1 MTDCVIIY
9 IKVKVITEDKRI
21 DGAMTKKKFCDGIY
35 LYKKDFYIM
44 ASAILKNSADAEDAV
59 SNAILKGYENLDQL
73 RDSHKFKQWMLMIT
87 KNEALK
93 LKKKRFDLPGD
104 EMVEA
109 LMKPTRDHYDE
120 LWDVIQK
127 MKEEY
132 RLVIVLFYYENL
144 SIRDIAD
151 VLNLPVG
158 TVKSR
163 LNRGKE
169 QLKQALKSI

>member
-1 MTDCVIIY
+1 
-9 IKVKVITEDKRI
+9 
-21 DGAMTKKKFCDGIY
+21 MTKKKFCDSIY
-35 LYKKDFYIM
+35 LYKKDFYIL
-44 ASAILKNSADAEDAV
+44 ASTILKNSADAEDAV
-59 SNAILKGYENLDQL
+59 SNAILKGFENLDQL
-73 RDSHKFKQWMLMIT
+73 KDSRKFKQWMLMIT

-104 EMVEA
+104 EMMET
-109 LMKPTRDHYDE
+109 LIKPTQDHYDE

-132 RLVIVLFYYENL
+132 RLAIVLFYYGNL

-151 VLNLPVG
+151 ILNLPAG

-163 LNRGKE
+163 LSRGKE
-169 QLKQALKSI
+169 QLKQALKNI

>member
-1 MTDCVIIY
+1 
-9 IKVKVITEDKRI
+9 
-21 DGAMTKKKFCDGIY
+21 MTKKKFCDSIY
-35 LYKKDFYIM
+35 LYKKDFYIL
-44 ASAILKNSADAEDAV
+44 ASTILKNSADAEDAV
-59 SNAILKGYENLDQL
+59 SNAILKGFENLDQL
-73 RDSHKFKQWMLMIT
+73 KDSRKFKQWMLMII

-104 EMVEA
+104 EMMET
-109 LMKPTRDHYDE
+109 LIKPTQDHYDE

-132 RLVIVLFYYENL
+132 RLAIVLFYYGNL

-151 VLNLPVG
+151 ILNLPAG

-163 LNRGKE
+163 LSRGKE

>member
-1 MTDCVIIY
+1 
-9 IKVKVITEDKRI
+9 
-21 DGAMTKKKFCDGIY
+21 MTKKKFCDCIY
-35 LYKKDFYIM
+35 KYKKDLYII
-44 ASAILKNSADAEDAV
+44 ASAILKNPADAEDAV

-73 RDSHKFKQWMLMIT
+73 RDLRKFKPWMLMIT

-93 LKKKRFDLPGD
+93 LKKKRLELPGN
-104 EMVEA
+104 ETVEA
-109 LMKPTRDHYDE
+109 LLMPTRDQYDE

-132 RLVIVLFYYENL
+132 RLVIVLYYYEEL
-144 SIRDIAD
+144 SIRDISG
-151 VLNLPVG
+151 VLNIPTG

-169 QLKQALKSI
+169 ELKQALRYI

>member
-1 MTDCVIIY
+1 M
-9 IKVKVITEDKRI
+9 
-21 DGAMTKKKFCDGIY
+21 MTKKKFCDSIY
-35 LYKKDFYIM
+35 LYKKDFYIL
-44 ASAILKNSADAEDAV
+44 ASTILKNSADAEDAV
-59 SNAILKGYENLDQL
+59 SNAILKGFENLDQL
-73 RDSHKFKQWMLMIT
+73 KDSRKFKQWMLMIT

-104 EMVEA
+104 EMMET
-109 LMKPTRDHYDE
+109 LIKPTQDHYDE

-132 RLVIVLFYYENL
+132 RLAIVLFYYGNL

-151 VLNLPVG
+151 ILNLPAG

-163 LNRGKE
+163 LSRGKE
-169 QLKQALKSI
+169 QLKQALKNI

>member
-1 MTDCVIIY
+1 
-9 IKVKVITEDKRI
+9 
-21 DGAMTKKKFCDGIY
+21 MTKKKFCDSIY
-35 LYKKDFYIM
+35 LYKKDFYIL
-44 ASAILKNSADAEDAV
+44 ASTILKNSADAEDAV
-59 SNAILKGYENLDQL
+59 SNAILKGFENLDQL
-73 RDSHKFKQWMLMIT
+73 KDSRKFKQWMLMIT

-104 EMVEA
+104 EMMET
-109 LMKPTRDHYDE
+109 LIKPTQDHYDE

-132 RLVIVLFYYENL
+132 RLAIVLFYYGNL

-151 VLNLPVG
+151 ILNLPAG

-163 LNRGKE
+163 LSRGKE

>member
-1 MTDCVIIY
+1 
-9 IKVKVITEDKRI
+9 
-21 DGAMTKKKFCDGIY
+21 MTKKKFCDY
-35 LYKKDFYIM
+35 LYIYKRDLYII

-73 RDSHKFKQWMLMIT
+73 RDVRKFKPWMLMIT

-93 LKKKRFDLPGD
+93 LKKKRLELPGN

-109 LMKPTRDHYDE
+109 MLKPTQDRYDE
-120 LWDVIQK
+120 LWDVIRK

-132 RLVIVLFYYENL
+132 RLVVVLFYYEDL
-144 SIRDIAD
+144 SIRDISG
-151 VLNLPVG
+151 VLNIPLG

-169 QLKQALKSI
+169 ELKQALKYL

>member
-1 MTDCVIIY
+1 
-9 IKVKVITEDKRI
+9 
-21 DGAMTKKKFCDGIY
+21 MTKEKFCDSIY
-35 LYKKDFYIM
+35 LYKKDFYII

-73 RDSHKFKQWMLMIT
+73 RDSRKFKQWMLMIT

-109 LMKPTRDHYDE
+109 LMKPTQDHYDE

-132 RLVIVLFYYENL
+132 RLVIVLFYYANL

-151 VLNLPVG
+151 ILNLPVG

-169 QLKQALKSI
+169 QLKQALKCI

>member
-1 MTDCVIIY
+1 
-9 IKVKVITEDKRI
+9 
-21 DGAMTKKKFCDGIY
+21 MTKKKFCDRIY
-35 LYKKDFYIM
+35 LYKKDFYIL
-44 ASAILKNSADAEDAV
+44 ASTILKNSADAEDAV
-59 SNAILKGYENLDQL
+59 SNAILKGFENLDQL
-73 RDSHKFKQWMLMIT
+73 KDSRKFKQWMLMII

-104 EMVEA
+104 EMMET
-109 LMKPTRDHYDE
+109 LIKPTQDHYDE

-132 RLVIVLFYYENL
+132 RLAIVLFYYGNL
-144 SIRDIAD
+144 SIRDMAD
-151 VLNLPVG
+151 ILNLPAG

-163 LNRGKE
+163 LSRGKE

>member
-1 MTDCVIIY
+1 
-9 IKVKVITEDKRI
+9 
-21 DGAMTKKKFCDGIY
+21 MTKKKFCDYIY
-35 LYKKDFYIM
+35 IYKRDLYII

-73 RDSHKFKQWMLMIT
+73 RDVRKFKPWMLMIT

-93 LKKKRFDLPGD
+93 LKKKRLELPGN

-109 LMKPTRDHYDE
+109 MLKPTQDRYDD
-120 LWDVIQK
+120 LWDVIRK

-132 RLVIVLFYYENL
+132 RLVVVLFYYEDL
-144 SIRDIAD
+144 SIRDISG
-151 VLNLPVG
+151 VLNIPVG

-169 QLKQALKSI
+169 ELKQALKYL

>member
-1 MTDCVIIY
+1 
-9 IKVKVITEDKRI
+9 
-21 DGAMTKKKFCDGIY
+21 MTKKKFCDCIY
-35 LYKKDFYIM
+35 IYKKDLYII

-73 RDSHKFKQWMLMIT
+73 RDLRKFKPWMLMIT

-93 LKKKRFDLPGD
+93 LKKKRFELPGN
-104 EMVEA
+104 ETVEA
-109 LMKPTRDHYDE
+109 LLKPTRDQYDE

-132 RLVIVLFYYENL
+132 RLVIVLYYYEEL
-144 SIRDIAD
+144 SIRDISG
-151 VLNLPVG
+151 VLNIPTG

-169 QLKQALKSI
+169 ELKKALRYI

>member
-1 MTDCVIIY
+1 
-9 IKVKVITEDKRI
+9 
-21 DGAMTKKKFCDGIY
+21 
-35 LYKKDFYIM
+35 M

-59 SNAILKGYENLDQL
+59 SNAILKGYENLEQL
-73 RDSHKFKQWMLMIT
+73 RDIRKFKPWMLMIT

-93 LKKKRFDLPGD
+93 LKKKRFDLPGN

-109 LMKPTRDHYDE
+109 MLKPTRDQYDE

-127 MKEEY
+127 MREEY
-132 RLVIVLFYYENL
+132 RLVILLFYYEDL
-144 SIRDIAD
+144 SIRDISG
-151 VLNLPVG
+151 VLNIPVG

-169 QLKQALKSI
+169 ELKQALKYI